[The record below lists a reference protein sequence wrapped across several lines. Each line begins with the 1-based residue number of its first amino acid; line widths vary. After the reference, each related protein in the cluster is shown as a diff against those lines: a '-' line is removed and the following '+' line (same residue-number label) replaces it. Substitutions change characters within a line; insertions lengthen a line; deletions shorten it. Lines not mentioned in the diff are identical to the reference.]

1 MFNGQILKELRLL
14 NGWSRDELAKK
25 MEMSEQSIWQFETGH
40 THPKLETQFRLSQI
54 FNVSFEYFEGDGIE
68 MAFERSAIAFRNA
81 DATSKKTISIQEV
94 YLNILN
100 NYVNY
105 LENYVL
111 MPDDFINNLSE
122 KTLNLFISKE
132 SISDIAYIARKD
144 LNISDDNSDLMLKI
158 EKSGIYVVERMINGA
173 ADAYS
178 AWSKDFKPYI
188 VLGREKSSVRRNFDL
203 AHELGHILLHKMV
216 DFDSLTKEE
225 LQKCEEQANLFAS
238 CFLLPE
244 DRFIKDFKTMVGTKV
259 SNPDSYIRMKK
270 RYNVSIQAL
279 EYRAYKLKLLTPSQ
293 NSYFYRSITKKH
305 YKVIEP
311 LDKEI
316 PMKLPGKIKSILDV
330 ILSNNLINLD
340 QMLSELKVHSEF
352 FCQLFS
358 IDESFFDKY
367 RINQNV
373 SDLSNIIHINSRK
386 I

>member
-1 MFNGQILKELRLL
+1 MFNGQILRELRLL
-14 NGWSRDELAKK
+14 NGLSRDELAKK

-40 THPKLETQFRLSQI
+40 AQPKLETQFRLSQI
-54 FNVSFEYFEGDGIE
+54 FNVNFEYFEGDSSKIS
-68 MAFERSAIAFRNA
+68 FERSAIAFRNA
-81 DATSKKTISIQEV
+81 DATSKKTISVQEV
-94 YLNILN
+94 YLNTLN
-100 NYVNY
+100 RYVNY

-111 MPDDFINNLSE
+111 MPDNFIDNLSD
-122 KTLNLFISKE
+122 KVLDLVISKA
-132 SISDIAYIARKD
+132 SISDIAYIARKE
-144 LNISDDNSDLMLKI
+144 LNISDDNSDLMFKI
-158 EKSGIYVVERMINGA
+158 EKSGVYVIERMINGA

-225 LQKCEEQANLFAS
+225 LQKCEDQANLFAS

-244 DRFIKDFKTMVGTKV
+244 YRFIEDFKTMVGTKV

-270 RYNVSIQAL
+270 QYNVSIQAL
-279 EYRAYKLKLLTPSQ
+279 EYRAYKLKLLTPAQ
-293 NSYFYRSITKKH
+293 NSYFYRLITKKN
-305 YKVIEP
+305 YKIIEP

-316 PMKLPGKIKSILDV
+316 PLKLPGKLKSILDV
-330 ILSNNLINLD
+330 ILSNELISLE
-340 QMLSELKVHSEF
+340 QMLTELRVNSDF

-358 IDESFFDKY
+358 IDSEFFDKY
-367 RINQNV
+367 RTNQNI

-386 I
+386 F